1 MHSLPDPI
9 TFRLLRPP
17 APDTEHEF
25 PVGKHA
31 GLALQLLLAGLL
43 AGILVWENQHFNG
56 AGHWQTWTAFLILPA
71 IAAVAA
77 GTLLLAWPANPA
89 APLPFRRHGLLCCAC
104 ALAATALS
112 PFFVWW
118 LRMPDCAYF
127 TICAHLAMF
136 AAAWMLF
143 ECTGWLHGL
152 FASRNCHGLA
162 IAAWLVQLLFY
173 FGFVLI
179 VTIIPLDYWLRR
191 LFILWKAPNNDPGS
205 VMFVWERLPEKF
217 LHVAMLAPCL
227 GLLVLLI
234 LAQLILMRTPQP
246 AVGGSE
252 PPTAE
257 VP

>member
-1 MHSLPDPI
+1 MQSLPDPI

-17 APDTEHEF
+17 AHSPEAGPGF

-56 AGHWQTWTAFLILPA
+56 IGPWQTWTAFLILPA
-71 IAAVAA
+71 VATAAT
-77 GTLLLAWPANPA
+77 GTFLLAWPATPA

-104 ALAATALS
+104 ALAATTLS

-127 TICAHLAMF
+127 AICAHLAMF
-136 AAAWMLF
+136 ATAWMLF
-143 ECTGWLHGL
+143 ECTGWLHAL
-152 FASRNCHGLA
+152 FASRGYPILA
-162 IAAWLVQLLFY
+162 VAAWFVQFLFY
-173 FGFVLI
+173 FFFVLI
-179 VTIIPLDYWLRR
+179 VTIIPVIYR
-191 LFILWKAPNNDPGS
+191 LLILKEPNRDPGT
-205 VMFVWERLPEKF
+205 VMFIWKGLPEKF
-217 LHVAMLAPCL
+217 LHSTMLAPCL
-227 GLLVLLI
+227 GLLVLLV

-246 AVGGSE
+246 AAVVPE
-252 PPTAE
+252 VTPEE